1 MFGGYRMWTCPYC
14 GGKMGQPFED
24 GQLQGMLCLAPDCG
38 RFDSGD
44 NAQQPLINE
53 WDASDL

>member
-1 MFGGYRMWTCPYC
+1 MWTCPYC